1 MSKDSLSVAL
11 SDIHLAKLRNFDL
24 VDTSLDVLLK
34 KFEYLHK
41 LSKTDA
47 SGKEIHEFL
56 STNNLLNSDQNLF
69 LDKHCQRCTP
79 YSLYV
84 NRIETELSNQ
94 AYREHRSQIPFYAK
108 VMEFFQEVYADID
121 FGKALF
127 WLLMLLLSAI
137 FVIWI
142 NSSSQSVD
150 SQFMINCKKQFKT
163 ESECR
168 GIEKS
173 NQKFERDM
181 DEILNNG

>member
-84 NRIETELSNQ
+84 NRIETE
-94 AYREHRSQIPFYAK
+94 
-108 VMEFFQEVYADID
+108 
-121 FGKALF
+121 
-127 WLLMLLLSAI
+127 
-137 FVIWI
+137 
-142 NSSSQSVD
+142 SSQSVD
-150 SQFMINCKKQFKT
+150 SQFMINCQKQLKT

-181 DEILNNG
+181 DEILNDG